1 MQDAAQDFE
10 EQTGA
15 PVDPP
20 APPAAGEPGS
30 VADRTA
36 PGPHGPVDVR
46 VYVPDGAPAS
56 AFVWAHGG
64 GFAVGDLD
72 MPESHAVAGAL
83 QRAGHLVV
91 AVGYRLAAE
100 GTRWPVPSDD
110 VLAAWRW
117 GRDLA
122 AAAGVDAA
130 RTFLG
135 GASAGGNLAAGA
147 VLRLLEAGEAP
158 PAGVVLAYPTL
169 HAVPPAASPAAVRAL
184 GTLPP
189 GEERW
194 EPPAVRAMYAGYV
207 GADPDGAPAA
217 VTPGTA
223 PLEGFPPVLVL
234 VSEADGLRGSAED
247 FAARLVGAGVPV
259 TCVLERGTRHG
270 HLNRDEQGARASLRR
285 IDTWLRAAPALA
297 GPAV

>member
-1 MQDAAQDFE
+1 MQDTAQEFE
-10 EQTGA
+10 DSA
-15 PVDPP
+15 
-20 APPAAGEPGS
+20 PGS
-30 VADRTA
+30 VTDRAA

-46 VYVPDGAPAS
+46 VYAPEGAPVS
-56 AFVWAHGG
+56 ALVWAHGG
-64 GFAVGDLD
+64 GFVHGDLD

-91 AVGYRLAAE
+91 AVGYRLAAD

-122 AAAGVDAA
+122 AAAGVSAA

-135 GASAGGNLAAGA
+135 GASAGGNLVAGA
-147 VLRLLEAGEAP
+147 VLRLLEAGEQV

-184 GTLPP
+184 ATLPP

-194 EPPAVRAMYAGYV
+194 EAPAVRAMYEGYV
-207 GADPDGAPAA
+207 GGALDGAPAA

-223 PLEGFPPVLVL
+223 PLEGFPPALVL
-234 VSEADGLRGSAED
+234 VSEADGLRGSAEE
-247 FAARLVGAGVPV
+247 FTARLVAAGVPV

-285 IDTWLRAAPALA
+285 VDTWLRAAPALA

>member
-1 MQDAAQDFE
+1 MQDTAQELVD
-10 EQTGA
+10 GA
-15 PVDPP
+15 PLG
-20 APPAAGEPGS
+20 APGS
-30 VADRTA
+30 VTDRAA

-46 VYVPDGAPAS
+46 VHVPEGTPVRAL
-56 AFVWAHGG
+56 VWAHGG
-64 GFAVGDLD
+64 AFVHGDLD
-72 MPESHAVAGAL
+72 MPESDAVARTL

-91 AVGYRLAAE
+91 TVGYRLAGE

-117 GRDLA
+117 GRELA

-130 RTFLG
+130 STFLG

-147 VLRLLEAGEAP
+147 VLRLLEAGEEP

-184 GTLPP
+184 DALPP

-194 EPPAVRAMYAGYV
+194 EAPAVREMYAAHV
-207 GADPDGAPAA
+207 GGDPDGAPAA

-223 PLEGFPPVLVL
+223 PLEGFPPALVL
-234 VSEADGLRGSAED
+234 VSEVDGLRGSAEE
-247 FAARLVGAGVPV
+247 FAARLVAAGVPV
-259 TCVLERGTRHG
+259 TCVLEPGTRHG
-270 HLNRDEQGARASLRR
+270 HLNRPEEPGFGASLRR
-285 IDTWLRAAPALA
+285 VDAWLRAAPDLTA
-297 GPAV
+297 PA